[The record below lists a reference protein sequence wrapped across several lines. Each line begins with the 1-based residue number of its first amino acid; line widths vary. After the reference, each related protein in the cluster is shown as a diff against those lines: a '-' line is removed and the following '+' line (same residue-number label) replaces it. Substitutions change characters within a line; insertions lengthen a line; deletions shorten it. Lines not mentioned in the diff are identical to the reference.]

1 MTAAVGFCGSF
12 SFGCSRKQS
21 SRSGALQR
29 VFPVDIA
36 RGMDMSAWR
45 QVFRAGMVLAF
56 PCVAAAADDF
66 PHRQAG
72 SWETTIV
79 VNGKSVTTQQCVGDA
94 TDKLI
99 NAMQAPAGGTCSKR
113 TLEKTSDGYSFEY
126 ACKIGA
132 VSMEGKSVLTGDLDS
147 AFKLE
152 STSVRT
158 GTPNQPGPVSRTV
171 SATARRLGP
180 C

>member
-1 MTAAVGFCGSF
+1 
-12 SFGCSRKQS
+12 
-21 SRSGALQR
+21 
-29 VFPVDIA
+29 
-36 RGMDMSAWR
+36 MSAWQ
-45 QVFRAGMVLAF
+45 QVLRVGMVLAF
-56 PCVAAAADDF
+56 PCAAAAADDF

-72 SWETTIV
+72 SWETTIEV
-79 VNGKSVTTQQCVGDA
+79 SGKSATTRQCVGDA

-99 NAMQAPAGGTCSKR
+99 NAMQPPAGGTCSKR
-113 TLEKTSDGYSFEY
+113 TLTKTSDGYLFEY

-132 VSMEGKSVLTGDLDS
+132 VTMEGKTVITGDMDS

-158 GTPNQPGPVSRTV
+158 GMPNQPGSVSRTV